1 MEKEE
6 TKIAVDSTMEFS
18 LRNKQVLTGKFVKEY
33 IHKGVTYYQIQV
45 ESGKKYLINPNK
57 TKQL

>member
-6 TKIAVDSTMEFS
+6 TKIAADSTMEFS

-33 IHKGVTYYQIQV
+33 AHKGITYYLIQV
-45 ESGKKYLINPNK
+45 ESGKKYLINPK
-57 TKQL
+57 KAKQI